1 MADWRCHHHVPS
13 VTLLKERQRNLSP
26 WFLWTAVKMRLTEH
40 EFNSGASHQPPSY
53 SGRTFVSEHHVQLS
67 VHTCAGGR
75 CSILSREP
83 RRTAPPDGRVGHG
96 FMFHPISSLSNTL
109 AIHRLVGRLSSHA
122 IFASP
127 SLSSVSRQSSRTAC
141 CALLRHPPRGSVSL
155 VVGRGRRSHGRRS
168 PRPAIRPRTPAPPRP
183 TNHPTD
189 RPTDHA
195 LVVPIP
201 TASLT
206 KGRSAGRPASPAD
219 PLLWHTVGAKRN
231 HDDEGP
237 VCGRP

>member
-1 MADWRCHHHVPS
+1 MFHSIMRAQEELAGWSNRTWLHVSSNFEFIQHSRHPS
-13 VTLLKERQRNLSP
+13 VGWLAGSVVTQSSP
-26 WFLWTAVKMRLTEH
+26 
-40 EFNSGASHQPPSY
+40 
-53 SGRTFVSEHHVQLS
+53 
-67 VHTCAGGR
+67 
-75 CSILSREP
+75 
-83 RRTAPPDGRVGHG
+83 
-96 FMFHPISSLSNTL
+96 
-109 AIHRLVGRLSSHA
+109 
-122 IFASP
+122 P

-155 VVGRGRRSHGRRS
+155 AAREGERATL
-168 PRPAIRPRTPAPPRP
+168 PRPPQPPPPDHPPSHASAAPTSQPP
-183 TNHPTD
+183 KYG
-189 RPTDHA
+189 PTDHA